1 MALKVAEPLLLA
13 WIGRRIEPSWI
24 LGIPALDYAVLTTAA
39 WALGGEMVEY
49 KEGAKPGQDNRC
61 RTSSTPQA
69 SRHAGT
75 VETGLRSS
83 SGSRT
88 SRSRL
93 CLTISSAWSGSLGC
107 CKTI

>member
-1 MALKVAEPLLLA
+1 MTLKVAEPLLLA

-49 KEGAKPGQDNRC
+49 REGAKPGQDNRC

-75 VETGLRSS
+75 CGDWTAELIWLAYLAIPLVLNH
-83 SGSRT
+83 
-88 SRSRL
+88 
-93 CLTISSAWSGSLGC
+93 
-107 CKTI
+107 